1 MLFIPINLTKKIT
14 MDSTPYIEFKKQREL
29 GEILTDS
36 FNFIKFEFKSF
47 FGTLLKIVGP
57 YLFATM
63 VFLGFYFYSFN
74 GLFSFDIQS
83 QGPEINP
90 ILLISALLGLMVSAI
105 ATYGL
110 TQATVLFY
118 IKSYTDNKGK
128 IDYDQIKKEAYQNFW
143 SFIGLSFLVGLAIM
157 AGLFLCIIPGIYLYP
172 PLMLSFSILVFMGK
186 GVGDSFQ
193 YGFTLI
199 KDNWWITFATL
210 LVLGILI
217 GIIGYI
223 FQIPA
228 VIYLWIKMGVFSGE
242 MDAESMGGGII
253 DPIYILLNILAY
265 AVQFILQTVSLVAA
279 ALIFFDLNEK
289 KNFTGTFERIQNLG
303 KKEE

>member
-1 MLFIPINLTKKIT
+1 MQKK
-14 MDSTPYIEFKKQREL
+14 PYIEFKKQREL

-36 FNFIKFEFKSF
+36 FNFIKFEFKPF

-74 GLFSFDIQS
+74 GFLNLDVPS

-90 ILLISALLGLMVSAI
+90 IFMIIAVFGLLVSAI
-105 ATYGL
+105 AMYGL

-118 IKSYTDNKGK
+118 IQSYSDNKGTT
-128 IDYDQIKKEAYQNFW
+128 DYDYIRKESYGKFW
-143 SFIGLSFLVGLAIM
+143 SFIGLSLLVGISLM
-157 AGLFLCIIPGIYLYP
+157 AGFLLCFIPGIYLYP
-172 PLMLSFSILVFMGK
+172 PLMLSFSILVFMNK
-186 GVGDSFQ
+186 SVTDAFQ

-199 KDNWWITFATL
+199 KDNWWVTFAAL
-210 LVLGILI
+210 LVLGIII
-217 GIIGYI
+217 GIIGYV

-242 MDAESMGGGII
+242 MDAESMSGVF
-253 DPIYILLNILAY
+253 DPIYIFLNLLAY
-265 AVQFILQTVSLVAA
+265 MVQFILQTVSLVAA
-279 ALIFFDLNEK
+279 AFIFFDLNEK
-289 KNFTGTFERIQNLG
+289 KNFTGTMERIQNLG
-303 KKEE
+303 KKEGE